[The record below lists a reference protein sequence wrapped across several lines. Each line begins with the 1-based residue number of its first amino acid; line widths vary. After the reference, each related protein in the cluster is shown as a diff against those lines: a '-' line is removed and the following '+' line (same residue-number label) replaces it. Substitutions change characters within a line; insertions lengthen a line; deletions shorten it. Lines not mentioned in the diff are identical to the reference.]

1 MIFDRKL
8 MEDILELQ
16 RKVVELSN
24 SSNPNR
30 AAVDFMRQAVS
41 QWSMPDFPWNEALES
56 LSSLWDVK
64 NQNSP
69 KGIDPDVNMI
79 ETKEEVL
86 VKAKISGIAD
96 PDDLAIKLRNNILY
110 VTAKMNQSDN
120 GDVYSRSIRLP
131 VKVTVSGAKAV
142 YQDGNLTVSL
152 PKMPEKEETIPVSVF
167 ET

>member
-16 RKVVELSN
+16 RRVVELSN
-24 SSNPNR
+24 NSNPNR
-30 AAVDFMRQAVS
+30 AAVDFMQQALNH
-41 QWSMPDFPWNEALES
+41 WSMPNFSWNEAVES
-56 LSSLWDVK
+56 LSSLWDLK
-64 NQNSP
+64 NQNSQ

-86 VKAKISGIAD
+86 VKVKISGIAD
-96 PDDLAIKLRNNILY
+96 PNDFVIKLRSNILY

-120 GDVYSRSIRLP
+120 DDVYRRSIRLP
-131 VKVTVSGAKAV
+131 AKVTVSGAKAV

-152 PKMPEKEETIPVSVF
+152 PKMPEEEETIPVSIF